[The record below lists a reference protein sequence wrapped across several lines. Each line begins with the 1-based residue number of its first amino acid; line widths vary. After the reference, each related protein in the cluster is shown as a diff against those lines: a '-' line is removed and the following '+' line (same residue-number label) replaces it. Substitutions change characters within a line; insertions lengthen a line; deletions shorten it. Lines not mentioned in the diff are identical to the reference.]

1 MSTDAPHNGN
11 TPRSI
16 GTPPVT
22 YIPSGKPSSEPVK
35 PERKQIILFL
45 LTCVTTTL
53 AGVRASPAFY
63 DRYPDQEISWQLL
76 FLPENLLLGL
86 PFASTLLLILGV
98 HEMGHFLAARR
109 WRVHATLPY
118 FIPIPTIIGTMG
130 AVIRIKSRIPNRRA
144 LFDIGVAGPIAGFV
158 IAIIA
163 LAYGYSTAEIVNLG
177 RFEGQGALIF
187 GDSLLTSWLQY
198 LIVGEIPA
206 GYDLMLD
213 PVGFAGWLGLFVTVL
228 NLLPIGQFDGGHLVY
243 ARFGDR
249 HEIVSKLAIAT
260 LFGIWAFGP
269 EYGWLIDPEP
279 LSTWFSSRW
288 PGWLIWGCIS
298 IVLGRRHPP
307 TLDPVTSLDPPRRWL
322 GYLTIGIF
330 VVCFIPNPI
339 RWVAP

>member
-86 PFASTLLLILGV
+86 PFASTLL
-98 HEMGHFLAARR
+98 
-109 WRVHATLPY
+109 
-118 FIPIPTIIGTMG
+118 
-130 AVIRIKSRIPNRRA
+130 
-144 LFDIGVAGPIAGFV
+144 
-158 IAIIA
+158 
-163 LAYGYSTAEIVNLG
+163 
-177 RFEGQGALIF
+177 LIF